1 MIVVAVLLIVG
12 VGDMAGQGWPDD
24 EVGLSYY
31 YYYHCYFG
39 IDE

>member
-12 VGDMAGQGWPDD
+12 VGDMAGQGWPGD

-31 YYYHCYFG
+31 YYYHFYFG